1 MTKARGKF
9 TVESGGEDPYE
20 ALDGGVRLTHAH
32 GTQSF
37 SGDIQ
42 ADGAVHWLMLYR
54 SDKTAQF
61 VGLQRISGSIG
72 GRRGSVVLAAEG
84 THDGKGSTISLE
96 VVPGSGSG
104 DLEGISGNGKLTN
117 PGGKTGTYELEYSF
131 ASESGRRG

>member
-1 MTKARGKF
+1 MTKARGEF
-9 TVESGGEDPYE
+9 IVESGGEDPYE

-37 SGDIQ
+37 SGDVQ

-72 GRRGSVVLAAEG
+72 GRRGTVVLAAEG
-84 THDGKGSTISLE
+84 THDGKGSRISLE

-104 DLEGISGNGKLTN
+104 DLEGISGNGRLTN
-117 PGGKTGTYELEYSF
+117 PGGETGTYELEYSF